1 MTGKRKRKRPGQ
13 ANEGDQKR
21 QKIIGGFDGKEP
33 LVKGALLLQYY
44 PKVSS
49 LREYLLA
56 KLPSAS
62 KIRRKKIVS
71 VGCKPEDKES
81 DRKLARFLDHTLI
94 GVNENGDFS
103 RDEKMKQLTSF
114 SQKADE
120 SISFAN
126 LSTVG
131 IYSQVEVCS
140 YLLAIDTETKKNQDN

>member
-1 MTGKRKRKRPGQ
+1 MTGKRKRRRPGQ

-21 QKIIGGFDGKEP
+21 QKIIGGYNGREP
-33 LVKGALLLQYY
+33 IVKGALLLQYY

-56 KLPSAS
+56 SLPSAS
-62 KIRRKKIVS
+62 KIRRKKIS
-71 VGCKPEDKES
+71 TVGCKLGDKES
-81 DRKLARFLDHTLI
+81 DRKLAKFLDHTLI

-103 RDEKMKQLTSF
+103 RDEKVKQLTSF

-126 LSTVG
+126 LTTVG
-131 IYSQVEVCS
+131 IYSQSEVCS
-140 YLLAIDTETKKNQDN
+140 TSQTIRLEA